1 MTRLPE
7 SQIAE
12 NRNLEGSVR
21 SRDNQIA
28 AGTQR
33 DLIEAGLNWP
43 AGWRSRLWGL
53 WWRWLVRG
61 SAGERRRSP
70 DGVAV
75 QRMGSGRRHGLCPAC
90 RF

>member
-1 MTRLPE
+1 MAEMPPGKRPVYAIYRLINHPGILRE
-7 SQIAE
+7 LTPDQWAL
-12 NRNLEGSVR
+12 NRENLEGSVR

-53 WWRWLVRG
+53 W
-61 SAGERRRSP
+61 
-70 DGVAV
+70 
-75 QRMGSGRRHGLCPAC
+75 
-90 RF
+90 